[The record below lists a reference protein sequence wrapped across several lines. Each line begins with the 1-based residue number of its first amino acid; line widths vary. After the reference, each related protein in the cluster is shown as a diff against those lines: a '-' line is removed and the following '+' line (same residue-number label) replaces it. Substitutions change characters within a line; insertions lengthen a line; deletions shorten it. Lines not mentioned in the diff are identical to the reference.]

1 MWTACWRRFP
11 DLPLTPR
18 PSFGKLRTGSLL
30 QAGEGEFASVSYRFR
45 YVQMNKVFRS
55 LLLIVGTL
63 SAVLGTLGIFVPIL
77 PTTPFLLLA
86 AYCYARS
93 SEHFYQRLLA
103 NRWFGEYIRNYREV
117 GGVALG

>member
-1 MWTACWRRFP
+1 
-11 DLPLTPR
+11 
-18 PSFGKLRTGSLL
+18 
-30 QAGEGEFASVSYRFR
+30 
-45 YVQMNKVFRS
+45 MNKVFRS

-93 SEHFYQRLLA
+93 SERFYQRLLA